1 MDGSVF
7 WPAAVL
13 QGVLLK
19 HLSIKCFGDTMAL
32 NQKELMQ
39 IICICIGQGWLC
51 SVYGKHKGQCVLETS
66 SHPFIICW
74 NMPFT

>member
-1 MDGSVF
+1 
-7 WPAAVL
+7 
-13 QGVLLK
+13 
-19 HLSIKCFGDTMAL
+19 MAL